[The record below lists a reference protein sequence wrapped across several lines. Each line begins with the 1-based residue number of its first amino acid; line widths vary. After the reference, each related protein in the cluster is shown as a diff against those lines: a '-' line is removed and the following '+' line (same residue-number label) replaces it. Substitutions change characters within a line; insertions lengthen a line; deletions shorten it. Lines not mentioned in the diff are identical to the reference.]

1 MAERRQID
9 HEQLLQLSRTILL
22 LAERQ
27 QLLLKLNRAEEE
39 DKKVIPIEGF
49 SRASWGWGYPMPRVG
64 QFCPSNIARLLLGI
78 FIIVTLLIAIGF
90 WLYHSPGHG
99 TLIEQPTHYPAP
111 NKWCVTGCRP
121 QATFAK
127 VFMS

>member
-1 MAERRQID
+1 MIKRRQID

-27 QLLLKLNRAEEE
+27 QLLLKLNGAEEE
-39 DKKVIPIEGF
+39 DKKAIEGF

-64 QFCPSNIARLLLGI
+64 QFCLSNIARLLLGV
-78 FIIVTLLIAIGF
+78 FIIVTLLVAIGF
-90 WLYHSPGHG
+90 WLYHSPGHS
-99 TLIEQPTHYPAP
+99 TSIEQPTHSPAP
-111 NKWCVTGCRP
+111 NKWCVTGCRH

>member
-1 MAERRQID
+1 MTERRQID

-49 SRASWGWGYPMPRVG
+49 SRAS
-64 QFCPSNIARLLLGI
+64 
-78 FIIVTLLIAIGF
+78 
-90 WLYHSPGHG
+90 
-99 TLIEQPTHYPAP
+99 
-111 NKWCVTGCRP
+111 
-121 QATFAK
+121 
-127 VFMS
+127 